1 MRKHIILASALSIV
15 LFAVF
20 LSAGSVLA
28 GDQNSD
34 PIPPDLIVEKDGL
47 EWVWASPCKSG
58 GRTGTIL
65 LRDGFRFATTNK
77 LAAHPTF
84 AEMGGLEA
92 GLDSIR
98 LKLRS
103 VRPHIS
109 TRLITTVT
117 LLTLTVGASY
127 PIRPVYQIVAMKPC

>member
-47 EWVWASPCKSG
+47 EWGGASPCKSG

-65 LRDGFRFATTNK
+65 LKGWFSLCYHHQTC
-77 LAAHPTF
+77 
-84 AEMGGLEA
+84 
-92 GLDSIR
+92 
-98 LKLRS
+98 
-103 VRPHIS
+103 RPPY
-109 TRLITTVT
+109 L
-117 LLTLTVGASY
+117 
-127 PIRPVYQIVAMKPC
+127 C

>member
-1 MRKHIILASALSIV
+1 LKRTVWNGCGQAPANP
-15 LFAVF
+15 AVAPAPF
-20 LSAGSVLA
+20 F
-28 GDQNSD
+28 
-34 PIPPDLIVEKDGL
+34 
-47 EWVWASPCKSG
+47 
-58 GRTGTIL
+58 
-65 LRDGFRFATTNK
+65 LRDGFRFATTTK